1 KKENAI
7 FLVTF
12 FGQAKKRN
20 APAAAETALTAST
33 KRKYKTENHPQQ
45 QIIIDNQNSL
55 PLEGGGTNLFVTE
68 GSRTAEKSTATQTQ
82 KR

>member
-1 KKENAI
+1 MLFLFFFFSRKKENAI

-33 KRKYKTENHPQQ
+33 KHKYKTENYPQQ
-45 QIIIDNQNSL
+45 QIIIDIIGN
-55 PLEGGGTNLFVTE
+55 FAAV
-68 GSRTAEKSTATQTQ
+68 SRADNIRPYKIFYHT
-82 KR
+82 

>member
-1 KKENAI
+1 RKKENAI

-33 KRKYKTENHPQQ
+33 KVNIKRKFIHNNKRKNGRKINQYANAKTITQNPNHY
-45 QIIIDNQNSL
+45 IINEIAKMGNK
-55 PLEGGGTNLFVTE
+55 EE
-68 GSRTAEKSTATQTQ
+68 
-82 KR
+82 